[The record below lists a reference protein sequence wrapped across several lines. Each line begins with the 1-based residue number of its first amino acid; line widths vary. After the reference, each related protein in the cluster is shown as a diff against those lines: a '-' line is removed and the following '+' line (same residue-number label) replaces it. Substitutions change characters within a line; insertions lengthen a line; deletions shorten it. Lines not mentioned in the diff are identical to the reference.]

1 MTTPPDDEDA
11 RTKAR
16 HSQNYQILK
25 ALFAERRRSMTQ
37 DEFVEWFLASFN
49 RDEIVDRLKY
59 LTRKTGKRS
68 SATWRRLESLR
79 FSLLNPTAL
88 THLTQLSSATLPYAV
103 FLL

>member
-49 RDEIVDRLKY
+49 RDEIVDRLQH
-59 LTRKTGKRS
+59 LDQEDGEAILS
-68 SATWRRLESLR
+68 HLAAT
-79 FSLLNPTAL
+79 
-88 THLTQLSSATLPYAV
+88 
-103 FLL
+103 